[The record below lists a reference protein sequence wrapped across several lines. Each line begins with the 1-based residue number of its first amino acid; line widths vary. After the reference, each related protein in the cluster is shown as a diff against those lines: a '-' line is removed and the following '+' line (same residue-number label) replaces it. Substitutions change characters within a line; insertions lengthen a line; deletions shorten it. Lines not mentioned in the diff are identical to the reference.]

1 MAVKIRLAQRG
12 KKKTRTYRV
21 VVADARSPRD
31 GKFIEDLGFYNPHDN
46 PSTVDIDVEKAVS
59 WLDKGAQPS
68 DRVQKLLEISGA
80 WAQWRS
86 TKGEVVSIPKAPEPK
101 IKSSSKANIKKT
113 EAAAEAEDQE
123 AQHEGDCGD
132 ARVRKDRSC
141 YFPLPSTRRAVCVT
155 SDVAGNA
162 RAACSSERHDN
173 DHPRSFG
180 FSHHHRV

>member
-101 IKSSSKANIKKT
+101 VKSSSKANIKKN
-113 EAAAEAEDQE
+113 EAAAEAEVEVEEVSDTS
-123 AQHEGDCGD
+123 EG
-132 ARVRKDRSC
+132 
-141 YFPLPSTRRAVCVT
+141 
-155 SDVAGNA
+155 
-162 RAACSSERHDN
+162 SEEE
-173 DHPRSFG
+173 
-180 FSHHHRV
+180 

>member
-46 PSTVDIDVEKAVS
+46 PSTVEIDVEKAVS

-68 DRVQKLLEISGA
+68 ERAQKLLEISGA

-86 TKGEVVSIPKAPEPK
+86 TKGEVVSIPTPPEEK
-101 IKSSSKANIKKT
+101 IKSSSKANKKQ
-113 EAAAEAEDQE
+113 QE
-123 AQHEGDCGD
+123 ENLDEE
-132 ARVRKDRSC
+132 SSNES
-141 YFPLPSTRRAVCVT
+141 PEES
-155 SDVAGNA
+155 SDK
-162 RAACSSERHDN
+162 EEE
-173 DHPRSFG
+173 
-180 FSHHHRV
+180 

>member
-113 EAAAEAEDQE
+113 EAAVEA
-123 AQHEGDCGD
+123 
-132 ARVRKDRSC
+132 K
-141 YFPLPSTRRAVCVT
+141 
-155 SDVAGNA
+155 
-162 RAACSSERHDN
+162 
-173 DHPRSFG
+173 
-180 FSHHHRV
+180 